1 MVKDNT
7 QFCIVVSLMI
17 MMLILTV
24 SYFFQSHDLI
34 WLYTNDYDIGDIGNK
49 NIIYN
54 RTQIRNY
61 MGNEIEKYEGG
72 QKPLLLIFDSAY
84 LPLNQDEMK
93 KFLNKDFT
101 DIIQYKN
108 DVRDCDDFSMIMYVN
123 IHRTQPRYYE
133 VSLALGV
140 ISGDTEKD
148 SEYSHMINF
157 FIEDEENKLICFEP
171 QSDKMDECSNFFVKI
186 HFFII

>member
-1 MVKDNT
+1 MLKDNT
-7 QFCIVVSLMI
+7 QFCIIVSLMI
-17 MMLILTV
+17 TMLILTL
-24 SYFFQSHDLI
+24 SYLFQSHDLI
-34 WLYTNDYDIGDIGNK
+34 WLFTNDYDIGDIGNK

-54 RTQIRNY
+54 RTQMRNY
-61 MGNEIEKYEGG
+61 IGNEIEKYEGYST
-72 QKPLLLIFDSAY
+72 PLSLIFDGTY
-84 LPLNQDEMK
+84 LPLKKDEMK

-101 DIIQYKN
+101 DIIQYKK

-123 IHRTQPRYYE
+123 IHRTQSRYYE

-157 FIEDEENKLICFEP
+157 FIEDKENKLICFEP
-171 QSDKMDECSNFFVKI
+171 QSDKMGNCEDFFVKI